1 MAERIKILFA
11 LRNFTTAG
19 SGREMFN
26 IVERLDKTIFEPWIA
41 VEKEGGAL
49 LEEIRSK
56 GYPVLVMPFIA
67 ESKPGIAAKIKYARA
82 YAAAFRPYKFQIW
95 QSFHWSSD
103 FTEALV
109 ARWAGARYVY
119 VKKNMNWNRMAWKVK
134 SILSAKVIARN
145 TDLMQKHFSPRIYKN
160 KAIFITG
167 GVQVDKFK
175 PGGSHQ
181 YRLQHNIPEDAF
193 LITCIAQMIKVKDQL
208 TLIRAV
214 ARIEGAYLILA
225 GATRDEVYL
234 NEVKALIAEL
244 KLDKRVIIAGS
255 VSNVNEL
262 LNAADVYV
270 LPTGML
276 FGHEEGCPVA
286 LLEAMA
292 AGTPCIASDV
302 AGSRDLVINGETG
315 LLFSPGNVDQLVG
328 CLERYKTDAAF
339 AQRMA
344 DAALKKVH
352 TFHTLEAE
360 GKAFADIY
368 KKMATKK

>member
-1 MAERIKILFA
+1 MSDRIKILFA

-26 IVERLDKTIFEPWIA
+26 IVERLDKTVFEPWIA

-56 GYPVLVMPFIA
+56 GYPVLVKPFIA
-67 ESKPGIAAKIKYARA
+67 ESKPGIMAKVKSARA

-109 ARWAGARYVY
+109 ARWAGAKYVY

-134 SILSAKVIARN
+134 SLLSAKVIARN
-145 TDLMQKHFSPRIYKN
+145 TDLMQKHFSPRLYKN
-160 KAIFITG
+160 KAIFVTG

-175 PGGSHQ
+175 PGRSLQ
-181 YRLQHNIPEDAF
+181 YRLQNNIPEDGF

-208 TLIRAV
+208 TLIKAV
-214 ARIEGAYLILA
+214 ARMEGAHLILA
-225 GATRDEVYL
+225 GATRDEAYL
-234 NEVKALIAEL
+234 NEVKTLIADLNL
-244 KLDKRVIIAGS
+244 KDRVIIAGS

-302 AGSRDLVINGETG
+302 AGSRDLIINGETG
-315 LLFSPGNVDQLVG
+315 LLFSPGNVEQLVN
-328 CLERYKTDAAF
+328 CLEKYRSNKAF
-339 AQRMA
+339 ANQMA
-344 DAALKKVH
+344 EAALKQVH
-352 TFHTLEAE
+352 AFHTLETE
-360 GKAFADIY
+360 GKAFSDVYRNMVA
-368 KKMATKK
+368 KR